1 MLGAPT
7 IPQLRLRPPEKEAS
21 AARICADLPAIL
33 RCCKPHDLARARVRR
48 IAARRVP
55 VDPGSSPRAPS
66 AGLEDI
72 VHFIFA
78 ETPCLTGA
86 VRSPCAVPLGHGPS
100 GSCLLLGVNLAGH
113 LLTSMSAS
121 ILPGKFG
128 QGTVSVTLSKE
139 EWEAFEDSAERM
151 GKALVGSLRSI
162 LDEVHLVLDSNSA
175 GSVRPGH
182 GSPAAPPSPEEGE
195 PEGGEDA
202 AARLAAKRK
211 ADYSDF
217 VNMMRDPRAAPL
229 RNAAQVSPPDPLQ

>member
-48 IAARRVP
+48 IAPRP
-55 VDPGSSPRAPS
+55 ESPWIRDRAQ
-66 AGLEDI
+66 GLQAQVWE
-72 VHFIFA
+72 HIFV

-86 VRSPCAVPLGHGPS
+86 VRSPCAVPHGHGPS
-100 GSCLLLGVNLAGH
+100 GSCLLLGENLAGH

-217 VNMMRDPRAAPL
+217 VNKMRDPRAAPL
-229 RNAAQVSPPDPLQ
+229 RNAAQVNPPDPLQ